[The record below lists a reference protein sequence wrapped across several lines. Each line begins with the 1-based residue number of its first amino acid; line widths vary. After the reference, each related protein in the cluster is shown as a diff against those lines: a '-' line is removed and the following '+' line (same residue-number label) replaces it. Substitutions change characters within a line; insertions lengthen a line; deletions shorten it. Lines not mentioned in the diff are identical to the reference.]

1 MFIFFF
7 IQTILQSNSVAFSI
21 LISTIAFFLIDLLIY
36 LYKANLRLEI
46 ERDLLNVVDN
56 IYLQISSNIKT
67 DKILKNIYK
76 DCKNRNLKKS
86 FVSLSNT
93 YEYTGYNMQDAVK
106 KIKYKFDIVEIEM
119 LCNSLVEQ
127 VILGDNLT
135 SFENLSNILREKY
148 IDNLKKSTSK
158 KVVLITIGIA
168 ITLINISL
176 IVFYP
181 ILQSFNEGF
190 NSIFG

>member
-7 IQTILQSNSVAFSI
+7 IQTILQSNSILFAI
-21 LISTIAFFLIDLLIY
+21 LISTIASFLIDFLIF
-36 LYKANLRLEI
+36 LYKSNLKLEV
-46 ERDLLNVVDN
+46 EKDLLNVVDN
-56 IYLQISSNIKT
+56 IYLQLSSNIKT

-76 DCKNRNLKKS
+76 DCKNKNLRKS

-106 KIKYKFDIVEIEM
+106 NIKYKFDIVEIEM
-119 LCNSLVEQ
+119 LCNSLVEE
-127 VILGDNLT
+127 VVLGENLI

-148 IDNLKKSTSK
+148 IDNLKKNTSK

-176 IVFYP
+176 LVFYP
-181 ILQSFNEGF
+181 ILQSFNESF